1 MVETPLLFSVQ
12 RIIRRIQVQHQL
24 LRFPA
29 SHPNE
34 LLHQKR
40 FDRGFIH
47 RRLAIFILRHRGQ
60 LQTIQRALA
69 RTRLASIRF
78 RSPIPPQ
85 GIFLADQHR
94 HQRICPEFLMIVDIL
109 IA

>member
-1 MVETPLLFSVQ
+1 MVETTLLLSVQ

-40 FDRGFIH
+40 FDRSFIH
-47 RRLAIFILRHRGQ
+47 RRLALFILPHRGQ
-60 LQTIQRALA
+60 LQTIEGALA
-69 RTRLASIRF
+69 RTRLAPIRF
-78 RSPIPPQ
+78 RSPIPPHTPRFY
-85 GIFLADQHR
+85 GGMVLWYYLSPTA
-94 HQRICPEFLMIVDIL
+94 VS
-109 IA
+109 A